1 MTSRTSLTSFEET
14 AGEREKHEFITQ
26 CFIMF
31 YEIYVFTFKERNQIK
46 QCCVVVIADP
56 SFDVERI
63 LRMVFGGIGIP
74 VNDNYLYLHILTFTD
89 SLCLPK
95 ILPSTNLD

>member
-1 MTSRTSLTSFEET
+1 
-14 AGEREKHEFITQ
+14 
-26 CFIMF
+26 MF

-95 ILPSTNLD
+95 ILPSTNLDWDCPDSWHDGHRRNALRPEPAGT